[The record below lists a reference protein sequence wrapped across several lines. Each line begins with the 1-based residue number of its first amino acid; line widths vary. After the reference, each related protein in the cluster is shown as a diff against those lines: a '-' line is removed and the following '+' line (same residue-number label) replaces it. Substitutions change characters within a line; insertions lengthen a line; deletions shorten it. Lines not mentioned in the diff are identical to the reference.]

1 MAPGRAPRRI
11 QRDESRVW
19 EESVDV
25 LAIRGRGGSGA
36 IVADVDFVRMVA
48 DNFVAPDRLAGLPVE
63 RQHEKFALFDSRE
76 INLILHHDWRGAP
89 HRSFDPPIQ
98 IRLRSEFAWQP
109 RRV

>member
-48 DNFVAPDRLAGLPVE
+48 DNFVTPDRLAGLPVK
-63 RQHEKFALFDSRE
+63 RQDKQFALLDSCE
-76 INLILHHDWRGAP
+76 VNLILHHDWRRPA
-89 HRSFDPPIQ
+89 HRSFDSPNQ
-98 IRLRSEFAWQP
+98 IRLRS
-109 RRV
+109 